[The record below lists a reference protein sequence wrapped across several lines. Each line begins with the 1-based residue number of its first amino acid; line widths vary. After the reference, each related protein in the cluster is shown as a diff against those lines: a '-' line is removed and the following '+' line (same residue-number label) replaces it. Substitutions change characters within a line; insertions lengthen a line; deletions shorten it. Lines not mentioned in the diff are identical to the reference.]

1 VRNKIQVLL
10 VDDHSVV
17 RAGYRLLLSQSTGI
31 GDILE
36 ADCGEKAC
44 ELYAREKPG
53 VVVMDLSMPGI
64 GGLDTIRRI
73 CARDPSARILVF
85 SIHDEPVYVAKA
97 VEAGARGY
105 ITKSSAPD
113 IMVEAVARIAEGQ
126 IYIEQGLAN
135 SSAPDAQDHQDS
147 QSVVAS
153 LTAREFDIFILL
165 ARGMTV
171 REIAEQLCI
180 GYKTVANYSTAI
192 KSKLGVTT
200 GAELAG
206 FAYELDLIKH

>member
-1 VRNKIQVLL
+1 VRKKIQVLL

-44 ELYAREKPG
+44 ELYAREKPC

-73 CARDPSARILVF
+73 CARDLSARILVF

-105 ITKSSAPD
+105 ITKSSAPN
-113 IMVEAVARIAEGQ
+113 IMVEAVVRIAEGQ

-153 LTAREFDIFILL
+153 L
-165 ARGMTV
+165 TV

-206 FAYELDLIKH
+206 FAYDLDLIKH